1 MKTLQILKPTVFL
14 ANRTTTALQAGKI
27 LIARVEGFSDGGK
40 VRLDIGGG
48 RMLLA
53 ETSLNVQIG
62 ETVRVKVETAPGL
75 INLKTQAFPDN
86 RAQPIA
92 ETLKGLIGGG
102 RTAVGLAPQLQRLT
116 TELLR
121 LASLPQNLRPELAE
135 QIQSIAKEIQIFDG
149 RLRAEGFTRG
159 LNGAAVK
166 ELVENSGM
174 FLEARLAAGKDVSQ
188 DLKALLLKL
197 RAILELLQNPSKV
210 VKGRLSNIFSEEIQV
225 LSASLKLAARAEI
238 GEIESKQAMNLIVQ
252 DSGAS
257 TTVSVP
263 LTGEFSR
270 SKLII
275 SEEKEEKKN
284 ESNTP
289 KRYRVTLS
297 LDMSRLGHIRA
308 DAIQS
313 GKSLA
318 IGFAVKDDKTYEFIE
333 SNLESLRAQVRAEKL
348 PVAEIFLSKA
358 EPEPEPSSPKNSSQI
373 ISRKA

>member
-1 MKTLQILKPTVFL
+1 MKTLQILKPTDFL
-14 ANRTTTALQAGKI
+14 TNRTTTALRAGKI
-27 LIARVEGFSDGGK
+27 LTAQVKGFSDGGK

-48 RMLLA
+48 RMVLA
-53 ETSLNVQIG
+53 ETSLNVQLG
-62 ETVRVKVETAPGL
+62 ETVRVRVETVPGL

-86 RAQPIA
+86 KDKPIA

-102 RTAVGLAPQLQRLT
+102 RTAVGLAPQLQRLA

-121 LASLPQNLRPELAE
+121 LASIPQNLRPELAE

-149 RLRAEGFTRG
+149 RLRAEGFNSG
-159 LNGAAVK
+159 LNGTAVK
-166 ELVENSGM
+166 ELVENSGL

-197 RAILELLQNPSKV
+197 QAVLELLQNPSKV
-210 VKGRLSNIFSEEIQV
+210 VKGRLPNMFSEEVQV
-225 LSASLKLAARAEI
+225 LSNSLKLAARAEI

-252 DSGAS
+252 NSVAS

-263 LTGEFSR
+263 LTGEFSK

-284 ESNTP
+284 KKNAS

-308 DAIQS
+308 DAVQS
-313 GKSLA
+313 GKSMV

-333 SNLESLRAQVRAEKL
+333 SNLESLRAQVLAKKL
-348 PVAEIFLSKA
+348 PIAEIFLSKA
-358 EPEPEPSSPKNSSQI
+358 EPESEPSSPKNSSQI
-373 ISRKA
+373 LSRKA